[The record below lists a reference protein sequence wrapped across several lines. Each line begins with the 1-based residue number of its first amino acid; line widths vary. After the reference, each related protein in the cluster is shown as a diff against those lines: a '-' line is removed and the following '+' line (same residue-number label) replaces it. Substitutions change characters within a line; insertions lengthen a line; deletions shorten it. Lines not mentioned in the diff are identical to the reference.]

1 MAAYVGGMRLP
12 AEYLG
17 EVVAELRRR
26 QESDF
31 TAEARRLEREIER
44 WRRLY
49 VLGEIDE
56 ARLRREITPAKRRLA
71 EVDRPHEVLN
81 VERAVGYLLDMG
93 SLWAESRREVQREF
107 VKEVFARVVVE
118 DQQLAAITPRP
129 VYAPFFAL
137 DRQERFAG
145 DFGRIKGGVEWLPG
159 RGLKPQ
165 STAEER
171 PDVTAGLTV
180 SSACSSPGCHAK
192 TTSPLTPAPRKA
204 HNRGGR
210 GRRLTYSRITRQV
223 VVRPTPSI
231 TWIDSETARPNRSR
245 SSASNSAIMSFA
257 SAVAF
262 WSSHLA
268 RPPS

>member
-145 DFGRIKGGVEWLPG
+145 DFGRIKGGGRMAPRAGAEAAVNSGRAPGCYGWVNSLKCLQQPGLPCQDHIAVDTGPAQGAQSRRAGPQAHLQPHHQTG
-159 RGLKPQ
+159 RG
-165 STAEER
+165 
-171 PDVTAGLTV
+171 
-180 SSACSSPGCHAK
+180 
-192 TTSPLTPAPRKA
+192 PA
-204 HNRGGR
+204 HTLDHLD
-210 GRRLTYSRITRQV
+210 RLGDGAT
-223 VVRPTPSI
+223 
-231 TWIDSETARPNRSR
+231 
-245 SSASNSAIMSFA
+245 
-257 SAVAF
+257 
-262 WSSHLA
+262 
-268 RPPS
+268 